1 MSVPRELDNECLLTT
16 DGAIAVINL
25 ESARRR
31 SWSRFFQDPLREGSA
46 ETVVEHEQLTAEF
59 VGDLSAFDRLG
70 YLISHLVEADATSMR
85 TALIQAQIASMMHR
99 FADARRFLAHADL
112 ARAQPADVN
121 RLALNIDQA
130 CGANVGGVLDE
141 RRRTASNSGRIEDL
155 VALGALLADLREF
168 DEADRIY
175 RQALQVYRDVS
186 PFPLARAYFQLGM
199 LWGELV
205 PEPQVAKAE
214 GWYRKAVGCLPGYTR
229 ARIHL
234 AEICSSSGRLEEA
247 GALLMPSVPS
257 GDPEVLWRLADALV
271 AQNRYAEAEAK
282 MNAARSG
289 FESLLERHLLAF
301 ADHGAEFY
309 AGSGNNWPRAL
320 DLARVNVANR
330 PTLRAF
336 EQAHDIAVT
345 AGDPQAASEL
355 ITEAALHWGSTA
367 AFRSSQLAKG
377 SLEKRQGAAT

>member
-1 MSVPRELDNECLLTT
+1 MSAPRELDNDCLLTT

-99 FADARRFLAHADL
+99 FADARRFLARADL

-130 CGANVGGVLDE
+130 CGANVGGVLDG
-141 RRRTASNSGRIEDL
+141 RRRAARNSGRIEDL

-168 DEADRIY
+168 DEADRTY
-175 RQALQVYRDVS
+175 RQALLIYRDVS

-214 GWYRKAVGCLPGYTR
+214 GWYRKAIGCLPGHTK
-229 ARIHL
+229 ARVHL
-234 AEICSSSGRLEEA
+234 AEICSSSGRPDQAEV
-247 GALLMPSVPS
+247 LLMPSVPS

-309 AGSGNNWPRAL
+309 AGNGNNWPRAL
-320 DLARVNVANR
+320 ELARINVANR

-336 EQAHDIAVT
+336 ELAHDIAVT
-345 AGDPQAASEL
+345 AGDLQAASEL
-355 ITEAALHWGSTA
+355 ITEAALQWGSTA

-377 SLEKRQGAAT
+377 S